1 MADSIIN
8 KVIYGSIGLAVLFL
22 LLPNLILPF
31 FNESYS
37 YEVTGM
43 SSGML
48 TGIMTLVLI
57 LSLIGFAVYY
67 IPKIGKK

>member
-1 MADSIIN
+1 MSDIVN

-31 FNESYS
+31 FNASMS

-43 SSGML
+43 SGTMV

-57 LSLIGFAVYY
+57 LALIGFAVYY
-67 IPKIGKK
+67 IPKVRK